1 MLPIN
6 ISLQSEQIRQSAIE
20 STGSTTIA
28 YQHDISSSEHLLSSE
43 YPGPY
48 DFCRCCSLWTAG
60 LYTLAGIQ
68 SAFCY
73 ARIQAYGLHA
83 PASTSHINVQPGA
96 ETGATY
102 TTPDS
107 HTPEFKP
114 PHQAR
119 GKFCPYYTRTSQV
132 VCFVY
137 VVSANN
143 GLSFPTR
150 LCCTIFIY
158 TGATTSYV

>member
-6 ISLQSEQIRQSAIE
+6 ISLQSEQIRQWAIE

-28 YQHDISSSEHLLSSE
+28 YQHDISSSEHLLLSE
-43 YPGPY
+43 CPGPY

-60 LYTLAGIQ
+60 LYTLAGNR

-73 ARIQAYGLHA
+73 ARIYA
-83 PASTSHINVQPGA
+83 PARISHINAQPGA
-96 ETGATY
+96 ETGATS

-107 HTPEFKP
+107 HRPEFKP

-119 GKFCPYYTRTSQV
+119 GKLCPYYTRPSQV

-137 VVSANN
+137 VVRANN